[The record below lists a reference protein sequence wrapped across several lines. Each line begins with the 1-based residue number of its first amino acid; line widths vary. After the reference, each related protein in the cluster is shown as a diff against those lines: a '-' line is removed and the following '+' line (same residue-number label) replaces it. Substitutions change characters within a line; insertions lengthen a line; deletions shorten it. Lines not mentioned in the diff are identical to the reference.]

1 MKHKILIVDDEP
13 DVLELVIFNLGASG
27 YEAITASN
35 GNEALK
41 KAQALAPHLI
51 VLDIMM
57 PEIDGIEVCKLLRRN
72 PVTSEIPVIMLT
84 AKTAEIDRIIAL
96 EIGADDY
103 ITKPFSPR
111 ELILRIKKLLQRI
124 PANDQ
129 GKDLLKIGCLEI
141 DIPRHIVTVE
151 NQPVDLTAT
160 EFNLLSVLM
169 QRKGRVQTRDRLL
182 QDVWGYER
190 TVDTRTVDTHMRRLR
205 EKLGAASACLETV
218 RNVGYKLAD

>member
-1 MKHKILIVDDEP
+1 MKHKILVVDDEP
-13 DVLELVIFNLGASG
+13 DVLELVVFNLQASG
-27 YEAITASN
+27 YEVVTASD

-41 KAQALAPHLI
+41 KAQGIAPQLI
-51 VLDIMM
+51 VLDIML
-57 PEIDGIEVCKLLRRN
+57 PEVDGIEVCKLLRRN
-72 PVTSEIPVIMLT
+72 PATSSVPVIMLT
-84 AKTAEIDRIIAL
+84 AKTAEIDRIIGL

-111 ELILRIKKLLQRI
+111 ELVLRIKKLLQRTQAPD
-124 PANDQ
+124 PAR
-129 GKDLLKIGCLEI
+129 DLMKIGCLEV

-151 NQPVDLTAT
+151 NQPIDLTAT
-160 EFNLLSVLM
+160 EFNLLTVLM

-190 TVDTRTVDTHMRRLR
+190 SVDTRTVDTHMRRLR

-218 RNVGYKLAD
+218 RNVGYRFVE